1 MKRSRIRYLIMLFL
15 SFVYIYF
22 DGGFLPYTLFY
33 IVLLLPVVS
42 LAYLV
47 IVFNTFKYT
56 ERLDKREYQKGEVL
70 DYTLCIHNETPFYI
84 AYFTVYMHLEGQ
96 MLIKGMRNEH
106 LTLRPF
112 SVQEFK
118 FNVLILYRGRYKVG
132 ISHIEIR
139 DFLNLFSFRYIPG
152 ETKQIRVFP
161 RILPVEEL
169 NIPYFRMSDNEY
181 LSRNKDVGHTEIKDI
196 RDYMYGDSLKKIH
209 WKLSSKFNKW
219 LIKETN
225 ASSEKEFWILLDLSR
240 ISGSAEEVLKTEDR
254 TVEFLVS
261 LAKVLL
267 NSGFNIKLCFYR
279 SEQMC
284 LTYSGNNGFMQ
295 LYELLSLIPFDQK
308 ADFSEIMDMF
318 IDNMPERQSIMV
330 FSPLID
336 EKQLDSFHKMA
347 ANGHDVT
354 IFYCDTEESEV
365 KKEVENAIEKE
376 LPELGIRTVNLM
388 KTPSVA
394 ARFQR
399 YDEEGSNS

>member
-181 LSRNKDVGHTEIKDI
+181 MSRNRDTGHTEIKDI

-209 WKLSSKFNKW
+209 WKLSSKFGKW
-219 LIKETN
+219 LIKETT

-240 ISGSAEEVLKTEDR
+240 ILGDDEEVLKIEDR

-261 LAKVLL
+261 VAKVLL
-267 NSGFNIKLCFYR
+267 NTGFNIKLCFYR
-279 SEQMC
+279 NEQIC
-284 LTYSGNNGFMQ
+284 LTYSGNNGFMH
-295 LYELLSLIPFDQK
+295 LYDLLSLIPFDQV
-308 ADFSEIMDMF
+308 AHFSEILNMF
-318 IDNMPERQSIMV
+318 IESIPERQSVLV

-336 EKQLDSFHKMA
+336 DKQLDSFHKMA

-354 IFYCDTEESEV
+354 LFYCDVEESEL
-365 KKEVENAIEKE
+365 KTDIMNAIEKE
-376 LPELGIRTVNLM
+376 FPELGIRTVNLM
-388 KTPSVA
+388 KSSPVTEKFRV
-394 ARFQR
+394 F
-399 YDEEGSNS
+399 EGEGAV